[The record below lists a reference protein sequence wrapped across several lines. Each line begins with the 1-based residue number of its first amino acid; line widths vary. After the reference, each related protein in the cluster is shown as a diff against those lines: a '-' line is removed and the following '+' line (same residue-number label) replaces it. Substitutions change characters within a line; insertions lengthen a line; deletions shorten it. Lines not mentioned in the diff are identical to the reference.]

1 MNYKESLNKIQDDM
15 NDAIHEIETIYFDFV
30 NRFNDSLGY
39 EDYLHSFVQM
49 AVEIRNASDD
59 KGFIGL
65 IADLL
70 ATAKLLDGC
79 NNK

>member
-1 MNYKESLNKIQDDM
+1 MNYKERLNKIQDDM
-15 NDAIHEIETIYFDFV
+15 NDVIHEIETIYFDLV
-30 NRFNDSLGY
+30 NKFEDSLGY

-49 AVEIRNASDD
+49 AVEIRNACAD
-59 KGFIGL
+59 KGFISL

-70 ATAKLLDGC
+70 ETAKLLDGC